1 MWNCFPYVRYYHVG
15 FYWPHLLIGLIL
27 MILFIAL
34 LLVLFRGH
42 SPRKM
47 TNLHYQNL
55 LKEKLASGQI
65 TIEEYER
72 KIEIIKK

>member
-1 MWNCFPYVRYYHVG
+1 MWNCFHNVRYYHVG
-15 FYWPHLLIGLIL
+15 IYWPYLLIELIV
-27 MILFIAL
+27 IIFFIAFL
-34 LLVLFRGH
+34 LILFRGH

-65 TIEEYER
+65 SIEEYER